1 MSMYTSDVNRVTGL
15 SGIDTE
21 SMIDKM
27 MKAESAKYEKMQ
39 KEEQTLTWQQEAYRE
54 IITSL
59 QEFQNK
65 WFGTNKQNNL
75 GYNAAWDNFK
85 MSVKDQSG
93 KESDAITI
101 KSSSSEGKYE
111 IEVTQVAQT
120 ESLTGKAVINNELVT
135 GTTASEIADTIDKL
149 GKDEALSL
157 KFDLDGTTQE
167 IKITKDDL
175 TNAAGSNPEEKLT
188 NVFNEKLKKAFGTT
202 LVNGKQENKVSV
214 SVVGDKLKFSAVSGS
229 TLSIVEGSD
238 FTSGTSMTQ
247 EGILNKDK
255 VGKYTLEV
263 TVDGKKYTVETE
275 FKADDSADTRVSNI
289 VNAFKNAKDDS
300 GKTVDISKDLS
311 LSISKDGDNLK
322 ISNLSN
328 KDNYTITSTFTPSD
342 GSGAITKTETLNNKS
357 NLDKLG
363 FTSGVSTSVTEQN
376 SLTQVLGEEFTK
388 LFDSS
393 AGLVNQDGAI
403 EFQLGEKTITVSK
416 DDTIESL
423 INKVNVDGTGVK
435 LSFNQVTG
443 RFKLDSVQSGANGQI
458 SISDGS
464 NNTNAQKIF
473 NVLGIDVV
481 NKDNNDRHV
490 KGQDAEFTIDGIKV
504 TRPSNEVNLNGL
516 QFTINGVT
524 TGGPVKIEAATDEE
538 AIFNKMKDFVED
550 YNKLITTIE
559 SKVNENREKSSQYG
573 YYEPLLPDEK
583 DAMSE
588 DEIKKWEEK
597 AKKGTL
603 YKDEILTGI
612 LSDLRGII
620 YEPIDLGGGKK
631 LSLYEIG
638 ITTTSDFNSGKLQ
651 IDETKLKE
659 AISEKGDD
667 IAKMFTTTSGV
678 ADKVKKVLDDAVGTR
693 GRLREKAGIK
703 DTSSVANNEIS
714 NQMKE
719 LAKRMSE
726 EKKRL
731 YDKEMKYFQLF
742 AQMETMMNKQN
753 SQMSMVLG
761 MMGS

>member
-59 QEFQNK
+59 QDFQNK

-75 GYNAAWDNFK
+75 GYSAAWNNFK
-85 MSVKDQSG
+85 MAVKDKTG

-101 KSSSSEGKYE
+101 KSSSCEGKYE
-111 IEVTQVAQT
+111 VEVTQVAQT

-135 GTTASEIADTIDKL
+135 GTTASEIAATIDKL

-175 TNAAGSNPEEKLT
+175 TNAAGSTPGEKLT

-202 LVNGKQENKVSV
+202 LVNGKQENKVSAILEN
-214 SVVGDKLKFSAVSGS
+214 GKLKFSTVSGS

-238 FTSGTSMTQ
+238 FTSGTSLEH
-247 EGILNKDK
+247 EGILAKDK
-255 VGKYTLEV
+255 EGKFKLEV

-275 FKADDSADTRVSNI
+275 FKADDSQDTRISNI
-289 VNAFKNAKDDS
+289 VNAFKNAKDDT
-300 GKTVDISKDLS
+300 GNTVDISKDLS

-328 KDNYTITSTFTPSD
+328 KDNYEITTTFTPSD
-342 GSGAITKTETLNNKS
+342 GSQATTKTATLNNKS

-363 FTSGVSTSVTEQN
+363 FTSGVSTTVTEQN

-393 AGLVNQDGAI
+393 AGLVNADGAI
-403 EFQLGEKTITVSK
+403 EFQLGDKTVTVSK

-423 INKVNVDGTGVK
+423 INKINVDGTGVK

-458 SISDGS
+458 SISDGTH
-464 NNTNAQKIF
+464 NTNAQKLF

-481 NKDNNDRHV
+481 DKANNDRHV

-524 TGGPVKIEAATDEE
+524 NGEVTIEAATDEE
-538 AIFNKMKDFVED
+538 ATFNKIKEFVED
-550 YNKLITTIE
+550 YNKLITSIE

-597 AKKGTL
+597 AKKGIL

-612 LSDLRGII
+612 LSDLRGIV
-620 YEPIDLGGGKK
+620 YQPIDLGGGKK

-651 IDETKLKE
+651 IDESKLKE
-659 AISEKGDD
+659 AISERGDD
-667 IAKMFTTTSGV
+667 IAKMFTTTGGV
-678 ADKVKKVLDDAVGTR
+678 AEKIKKVLDNSVGTN
-693 GRLREKAGIK
+693 GRLRQKAGIK
-703 DTSSVANNEIS
+703 DTASVANNDIS

-719 LAKRMSE
+719 LAKRMAT
-726 EKKRL
+726 EKQRL
-731 YDKEMKYFQLF
+731 YDKEMQYFKMF

-753 SQMSMVLG
+753 SQMNMVMS
-761 MMGS
+761 MMGV

>member
-1 MSMYTSDVNRVTGL
+1 MSIYTSDVNRVTGL

-59 QEFQNK
+59 QDFQNK

-75 GYNAAWDNFK
+75 GYSTAWNNFK
-85 MSVKDQSG
+85 MAVKDKTG

-101 KSSSSEGKYE
+101 KGSSCEGKYE
-111 IEVTQVAQT
+111 VEVTQVAQT
-120 ESLTGKAVINNELVT
+120 ESLTGKGVINNELVT
-135 GTTASEIADTIDKL
+135 GKTAKEISDTINKL
-149 GKDEALSL
+149 GADESLSL

-167 IKITKDDL
+167 IKITKEDL
-175 TNAAGSNPEEKLT
+175 TKATGSTDEEKLT
-188 NVFNEKLKKAFGTT
+188 NAFNEKLKKAFGTT
-202 LVNGKQENKVSV
+202 LVNGKQENKVSATLE
-214 SVVGDKLKFSAVSGS
+214 GDKLKFSTVSGS

-238 FTSGTSMTQ
+238 FKNGTSMVQ

-255 VGKYTLEV
+255 VGKYKLEID
-263 TVDGKKYTVETE
+263 VDGKKYTIETE
-275 FKADDSADTRVSNI
+275 FKAEDDADARVKNL
-289 VNAFKNAKDDS
+289 VNAFKTAKDAD
-300 GKTVDISKDLS
+300 GKQVDISKDLS

-322 ISNLSN
+322 ISNLSS

-342 GSGAITKTETLNNKS
+342 GSQAITKTETLNNKS

-363 FTSGVSTSVTEQN
+363 FTSGVSTTVTEKN

-393 AGLVNQDGAI
+393 TGIVNADGAV
-403 EFQLGEKTITVSK
+403 EFQLGDKTITVSK

-423 INKVNVDGTGVK
+423 MNKINVDGTGVK

-458 SISDGS
+458 SISDGA
-464 NNTNAQKIF
+464 NNTNAQKLF

-481 NKDNNDRHV
+481 NKDNNDRHI
-490 KGQDAEFTIDGIKV
+490 KGQDAKFTIDGIKV

-524 TGGPVKIEAATDEE
+524 NGEVTIEAATDEE
-538 AIFNKMKDFVED
+538 ATFNKIKEFVED

-559 SKVNENREKSSQYG
+559 SKIYENREKSSEYG

-597 AKKGTL
+597 AKKGIL

-612 LSDLRGII
+612 LSNLRGMV
-620 YEPIDLGGGKK
+620 YESIDLGGGKK

-667 IAKMFTTTSGV
+667 IAKMFTTTGGV
-678 ADKVKKVLDDAVGTR
+678 AEKIKKVLDNAVGTN
-693 GRLREKAGIK
+693 GRLRQKAGIK
-703 DTSSVANNEIS
+703 DTASVANNDIS
-714 NQMKE
+714 NQMKD
-719 LAKRMSE
+719 LAQRMSA
-726 EKKRL
+726 EKQRL
-731 YDKEMKYFQLF
+731 YDKEMQYFKMF
-742 AQMETMMNKQN
+742 AQMETLMNQQN
-753 SQMSMVLG
+753 SQMNMVMS
-761 MMGS
+761 MMGV

>member
-59 QEFQNK
+59 QDFQNK

-75 GYNAAWDNFK
+75 GYSAAWNNFK
-85 MSVKDQSG
+85 MAVKDKTG

-101 KSSSSEGKYE
+101 KSSSCEGKYE
-111 IEVTQVAQT
+111 VEVTQVAQT
-120 ESLTGKAVINNELVT
+120 ESLTGKGVINNELVT
-135 GTTASEIADTIDKL
+135 GKTAKEISDTINKL
-149 GKDEALSL
+149 GADEALSL

-175 TNAAGSNPEEKLT
+175 TKATGSTEEEKLT
-188 NVFNEKLKKAFGTT
+188 NAFNEKLKTAFGTT
-202 LVNGKQENKVSV
+202 LVNGKQENKVSATLEN
-214 SVVGDKLKFSAVSGS
+214 GKLKFSTVSGS

-238 FTSGTSMTQ
+238 FTSGTSLEH
-247 EGILNKDK
+247 EGILAKDK
-255 VGKYTLEV
+255 EGKFKLEV

-275 FKADDSADTRVSNI
+275 FKADDSQDTRISNI
-289 VNAFKNAKDDS
+289 VNAFKNAKDDT
-300 GKTVDISKDLS
+300 GNTVDISKDLS

-328 KDNYTITSTFTPSD
+328 KDNYEITTTFTPSD
-342 GSGAITKTETLNNKS
+342 GSGETTKTATLNNKS

-363 FTSGVSTSVTEQN
+363 FTSGVSTTVTEQN

-403 EFQLGEKTITVSK
+403 EFQLGDKTVTVSK

-423 INKVNVDGTGVK
+423 INKINVDGTGVK

-458 SISDGS
+458 SISDGTH
-464 NNTNAQKIF
+464 NTNAQKLF

-481 NKDNNDRHV
+481 DKANNDRHV

-524 TGGPVKIEAATDEE
+524 NGEVTIEAATDEE
-538 AIFNKMKDFVED
+538 ATFNKIKEFVED
-550 YNKLITTIE
+550 YNKLITSIE

-597 AKKGTL
+597 AKKGIL

-612 LSDLRGII
+612 LSDLRGIV
-620 YEPIDLGGGKK
+620 YQPIDLGGGKK

-651 IDETKLKE
+651 IDESKLKE
-659 AISEKGDD
+659 AISERGDD
-667 IAKMFTTTSGV
+667 IAKMFTTTGGV
-678 ADKVKKVLDDAVGTR
+678 AEKIKKVLDNSVGTN
-693 GRLREKAGIK
+693 GRLRQKAGIK
-703 DTSSVANNEIS
+703 DTASVANNDIS

-719 LAKRMSE
+719 LAKRMAT
-726 EKKRL
+726 EKQRL
-731 YDKEMKYFQLF
+731 YDKEMQYFKMF

-753 SQMSMVLG
+753 SQMNMVMS
-761 MMGS
+761 MMGV